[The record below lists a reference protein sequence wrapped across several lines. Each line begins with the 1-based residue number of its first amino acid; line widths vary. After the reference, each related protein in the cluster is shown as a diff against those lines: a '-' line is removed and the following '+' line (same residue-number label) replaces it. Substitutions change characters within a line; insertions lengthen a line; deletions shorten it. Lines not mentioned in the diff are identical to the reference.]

1 MNDKLLIAFSLMK
14 AQSILARKFDK
25 LHLHGLGLSD
35 FMILYV
41 LINSPEI
48 LINSP
53 ENKCRRIDLADQ
65 LGITASGITRLL
77 APLEKIG
84 LVAREA
90 HSRDARVSFVVITET
105 GKEIFNNAKNTAEEA
120 ADDVFPNFKA
130 KELATLTKL
139 FIDLDVN
146 FK

>member
-1 MNDKLLIAFSLMK
+1 MNDKLLSAFSLMK

-35 FMILYV
+35 FMVLYV
-41 LINSPEI
+41 LV
-48 LINSP
+48 NSP

-90 HSRDARVSFVVITET
+90 HLRDARVSFVVITET
-105 GKEIFNNAKNTAEEA
+105 GKEIFNNAKTTAEEV
-120 ADDVFPNFKA
+120 ADDIFPNFKV